1 MSSNLTN
8 QLSMTYHI
16 SNLSHIK
23 NTFSKTIIFKNCKI
37 WHLRASEA
45 LTRCSDWLAF
55 FGDDVGLTAWCCFSI
70 GCSEVVGGVWATVGG
85 PVLVR
90 NGTKACQGKT
100 GTALLEL
107 TAEEKR

>member
-1 MSSNLTN
+1 MKCPAISQTN
-8 QLSMTYHI
+8 CLWLIIYQTYHI
-16 SNLSHIK
+16 S
-23 NTFSKTIIFKNCKI
+23 KTIILKNCEI

-70 GCSEVVGGVWATVGG
+70 GCSVVVGGVWATVGG